1 MPATRSPVGTPLSSA
16 GTLFFVPLPY
26 PQGSGC
32 PAANLTS
39 TRIAM
44 QHPSLPA
51 RVRTTGLLLLASLA
65 FESSAFAQKKTETQ
79 IRNEI
84 RYARGL
90 VTELGFTDLAQNV
103 LAAVEGDAKD
113 ALREELQLAQCEM
126 LQLGARKQRR
136 DPLERNRLYEE
147 ALASFEAFIEQNSF
161 SEFVPEAE
169 STFVSLTWEYGQSLV
184 ASLESATGEEAVAI
198 KEKLA
203 TALERG
209 ASKASELASNI
220 EAIPSE
226 ERGKA
231 DNDTLYKLH
240 LDRGNMLLEM
250 AKSQET
256 GTLFDYALNAFDK
269 VVDLAGEGTPWSL
282 RAFVGTADTYM
293 AMGEPEEAEAFYAYV
308 CSEAIPIDR
317 DEWETYKKDAGI
329 DAATAQTRF
338 LFVQL
343 GITGWLE
350 SLLALGDLEGAC
362 NAGMYFHNI
371 WKREGFNL
379 TDGLG
384 HMAMLQVARTLL
396 DAGGNVGG
404 DFSGGEAEWFPTE
417 DAMKEKYR
425 SARQQKT
432 AVDVSL
438 SLAQQVNREMAGNVL
453 QIQAQQLIGQ
463 IIELPGMVP
472 DPSILYE
479 AAEGEYNAQN
489 FGEALP
495 AFKRVL
501 ASLQSQDA
509 ALRSEFAPQIFFYM
523 GSTYQKLDLHMEAI
537 MAFEQCIQLYPADS
551 NYTPDCAKR
560 LLFSARRLKTV
571 SKGPEVDKLYRKA
584 ENYMIEYASEEGGV
598 GDIEF
603 GKAERAY
610 DAASKSKSAA
620 DFAEAKRLFGE
631 VSSDA
636 SKYELAR
643 VHIGLCDYQVGNYP
657 GAEFQLTEYL
667 ETFVNDPVNAVNTA
681 AQRARREKAMA
692 LATLYM
698 GLCAVKQSNWSDVVE
713 RLDGF
718 EDKFPN
724 AQELTPAAVY
734 RRLLAQLELGDDAA
748 VLREEEILRSNFK
761 SSKFA
766 AAGSRKAYD
775 VVKARYEASEEGSD
789 ERRTALQSMARLRE
803 AGNSSGNPS
812 YAYLR
817 QESQHWMELEEW
829 AKAERVLR
837 KIREDFAMD
846 ADPAVRAALEQHVP
860 SDLGWALMEQRELE
874 EALSILQPLVEAEK
888 AGPSTATRFALC
900 VSGWLDVEQPAN
912 GGPLKVTA
920 VPGMGDADSF
930 PKAVETLRA
939 LEPQARW
946 EDKWYA
952 NRIDTIFAYYQWSKL
967 DSERLRSA
975 NTILTSIKQQA
986 SGDNPG
992 EEFSLVEN
1000 ERLRAQFLWLDRQVR

>member
-1 MPATRSPVGTPLSSA
+1 
-16 GTLFFVPLPY
+16 
-26 PQGSGC
+26 
-32 PAANLTS
+32 
-39 TRIAM
+39 M

-103 LAAVEGDAKD
+103 LSAVESDATGT
-113 ALREELQLAQCEM
+113 LREELQLAQCEM
-126 LQLGARKQRR
+126 LQLGARKERR
-136 DPLERNRLYEE
+136 DPLKRNQLYEE
-147 ALASFEAFIEQNSF
+147 ALAAFESFIEQNSF

-209 ASKASELASNI
+209 ASKASELASNL

-226 ERGKA
+226 ERSKA

-308 CSEAIPIDR
+308 CSEAIPFDR
-317 DEWETYKKDAGI
+317 EEWETYKKEAEI

-350 SLLALGDLEGAC
+350 SLVAIGDIDRAC
-362 NAGMYFHNI
+362 EAGMYFHNI

-384 HMAMLQVARTLL
+384 HMAMLQVAQTLL

-417 DAMKEKYR
+417 DAMREKYR

-432 AVDVSL
+432 AVDVAL

-472 DPSILYE
+472 DPAILYE

-537 MAFEQCIQLYPADS
+537 MAFEQCIELYPADT

-560 LLFSARRLKTV
+560 LHFSAKRLKAV
-571 SKGPEVDKLYRKA
+571 SKGPEIEKLFRKA
-584 ENYMIEYASEEGGV
+584 ENFMIQFASEEGGV

-610 DAASKSKSAA
+610 NTATGSKNAA

-636 SKYELAR
+636 SKYEHAL
-643 VHIGLCDYQVGNYP
+643 VHIGLCDYQVGNFA
-657 GAEFQLTEYL
+657 GAEFQLSEYL
-667 ETFVNDPVNAVNTA
+667 ENYVNDPINAVNTA

-698 GLCAVKQSNWSDVVE
+698 GLCAVKQGNWSDVVE
-713 RLDGF
+713 RLADF

-724 AQELTPAAVY
+724 APELTPAAVY
-734 RRLLAQLELGDDAA
+734 RRLLAQLELGNDAA
-748 VLREEEILRSNFK
+748 VLEEEEILRTQFK
-761 SSKFA
+761 SSKFS
-766 AAGSRKAYD
+766 AAGSRKAYE
-775 VVKARYEASEEGSD
+775 VVESRYEASEEGSE
-789 ERRTALQSMARLRE
+789 ERRAALESMARLRE

-817 QESQHWMELEEW
+817 QESQHWLELGEW

-837 KIREDFAMD
+837 RISENFAMD
-846 ADPAVRAALEQHVP
+846 SDPAVRGALEVHVP

-874 EALSILQPLVEAEK
+874 EALSILQPLVEEK
-888 AGPSTATRFALC
+888 RGGSTTATRFARC
-900 VSGWLDVEQPAN
+900 VAGWLEVEVPEN
-912 GGPLKVTA
+912 GATLKVNA
-920 VPGMGDADSF
+920 VTGMGDADSF
-930 PKAVETLRA
+930 PLAVETLRV
-939 LEPQARW
+939 LEPQESW
-946 EDKWYA
+946 DSEWYE

-975 NTILTSIKQQA
+975 QGILENIKLQA

-992 EEFSLVEN
+992 EDYSLVED
-1000 ERLRAQFLWLDRQVR
+1000 EKLRAKFLWLDRQVR